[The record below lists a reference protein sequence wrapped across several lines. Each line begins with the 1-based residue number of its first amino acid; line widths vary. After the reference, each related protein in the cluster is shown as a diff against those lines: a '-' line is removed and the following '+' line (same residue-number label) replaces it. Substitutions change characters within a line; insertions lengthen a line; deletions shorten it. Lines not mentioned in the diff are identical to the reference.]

1 MDSTPSILVESE
13 EDFWRNKFYDLKS
26 RYANLKRE
34 SRERSSKARKLILA
48 TAIKLQEKE
57 NEIQKLKAKQDEE
70 LAEIC
75 RELTFLQSR
84 MLFERKRISELL
96 SDRAEIR
103 GKHSRPGSFR
113 KKDSYRPAIIG
124 LSHSVVPL
132 DQKGILKST
141 STSLSSPS
149 NSPSSKDPIDDSST
163 SILENLKRS
172 MKIEDGKDSGRES
185 DESLVLNPPPHSLG
199 LRPLLTNTSSIL
211 PSPILVRSSPCSP
224 NSSFDSN
231 DSYPSRKP
239 PPPPP
244 PRSIHT
250 KLTTVPS
257 LRKVQFSLS
266 SPPTTVTT
274 PPRSV
279 IPDPLLSERDPSPN
293 PSSPSSISS
302 SPEKISTS
310 VSYFEPYL

>member
-1 MDSTPSILVESE
+1 MIQSIMDSTPSILVESE

-75 RELTFLQSR
+75 H
-84 MLFERKRISELL
+84 
-96 SDRAEIR
+96 RAEIR